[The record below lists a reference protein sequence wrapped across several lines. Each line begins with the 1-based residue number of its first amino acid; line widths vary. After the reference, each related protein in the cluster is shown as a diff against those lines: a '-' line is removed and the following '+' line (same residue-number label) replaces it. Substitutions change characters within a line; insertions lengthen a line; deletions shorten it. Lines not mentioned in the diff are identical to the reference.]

1 MERGL
6 EGSSVRRFKFLELF
20 AGQAGFSGAVELAGG
35 ELVEVMNHQDSWTT
49 SWDILVDE
57 DFERARAWVREADH
71 THLAPP
77 CKSFT
82 KARRSDK
89 FGATK
94 VVRSQ
99 AQPEGWGDPLT
110 VEGNKIVER
119 TAVLLD
125 EAQAARNTASLE
137 NPEDSFIWEQPTL
150 ERHMKRMRKVGLDQ
164 CPYGAET
171 KKPTGILTDA
181 VWMTDVCA
189 RCVEARPHEHM
200 PGGLAGRTLDYFFD
214 PPREVWKT
222 ALAAEYP
229 TGLCWAWA
237 QSLVRFLKTEEG
249 LVTLQKKAI
258 RVEGNA
264 LRAVRPEVQSKQPAS
279 NRERREMENNQAV
292 GGLRNPYGAIQ
303 SKAAAWKVGASV
315 RHVLLGVIKG
325 NTRELHALASGAP
338 FTGFHEDTVEAAA
351 SALSSLA
358 GVKPEAPSPIR
369 VTLLE
374 SLLKMS
380 HDPEKDVANWL
391 REGFPLGIEKE
402 LGVNKQRIPSDRG
415 GYKSCGTIKT
425 VPTAYRLVRCRP
437 SRKLQVL
444 PGGRASSSR
453 RIGASG
459 RSGLCNTRREG
470 A

>member
-1 MERGL
+1 
-6 EGSSVRRFKFLELF
+6 
-20 AGQAGFSGAVELAGG
+20 
-35 ELVEVMNHQDSWTT
+35 
-49 SWDILVDE
+49 
-57 DFERARAWVREADH
+57 
-71 THLAPP
+71 
-77 CKSFT
+77 
-82 KARRSDK
+82 
-89 FGATK
+89 
-94 VVRSQ
+94 
-99 AQPEGWGDPLT
+99 
-110 VEGNKIVER
+110 
-119 TAVLLD
+119 
-125 EAQAARNTASLE
+125 
-137 NPEDSFIWEQPTL
+137 
-150 ERHMKRMRKVGLDQ
+150 
-164 CPYGAET
+164 
-171 KKPTGILTDA
+171 
-181 VWMTDVCA
+181 
-189 RCVEARPHEHM
+189 
-200 PGGLAGRTLDYFFD
+200 
-214 PPREVWKT
+214 
-222 ALAAEYP
+222 
-229 TGLCWAWA
+229 
-237 QSLVRFLKTEEG
+237 
-249 LVTLQKKAI
+249 
-258 RVEGNA
+258 
-264 LRAVRPEVQSKQPAS
+264 
-279 NRERREMENNQAV
+279 MENNQAV

-358 GVKPEAPSPIR
+358 GVKLEAPSPIR

-374 SLLKMS
+374 SLLNMS